1 MVNGR
6 TVRPKIGIRNPYSQP
21 GCREKTSWFN
31 RMGFGYFFGHVLRAC
46 GFSIPH
52 LCLLGSDGFGVPLLH
67 TGLAV
72 LFAFLANS
80 KWFYHG
86 LSPFAYL
93 WDDIIGTL
101 LYLPSAP
108 WNLHFCLQGTIFW
121 WCWCFVIAHSTWGV
135 KSLVV
140 STSYGHTASIPLRHA
155 HYKYALYTLTVY
167 SS

>member
-31 RMGFGYFFGHVLRAC
+31 RMGFGYFLGHVLCAC

-80 KWFYHG
+80 KWFCHG

-101 LYLPSAP
+101 LYLHTVLSRTNQQLPS
-108 WNLHFCLQGTIFW
+108 LL
-121 WCWCFVIAHSTWGV
+121 STGYNILMMLMLCYCTLNMRSEESCSEHKLW
-135 KSLVV
+135 
-140 STSYGHTASIPLRHA
+140 SYC
-155 HYKYALYTLTVY
+155 
-167 SS
+167 